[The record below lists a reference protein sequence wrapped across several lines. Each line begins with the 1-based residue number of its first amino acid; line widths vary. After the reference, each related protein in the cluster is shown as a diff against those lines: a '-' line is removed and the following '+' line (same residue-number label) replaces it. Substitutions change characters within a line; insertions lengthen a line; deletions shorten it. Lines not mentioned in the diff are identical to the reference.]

1 MKRISAE
8 RKEAVIKKM
17 LPPLS
22 MSISMSINE
31 LVEVEGISRAT
42 LYDWRANLSSE
53 GEEMSSLQRD
63 PQNYLTAEAKLSV
76 VIETIAMNETELSQY
91 CREQGFYPQE
101 VKGWKQACLDAQ
113 RSKLKQERE
122 ESAQSKADKQ
132 RIRELERELN
142 RKEKAL
148 AETAALLV
156 LRKKLNALWDDEGG
170 EN

>member
-17 LPPLS
+17 LPPL
-22 MSISMSINE
+22 SMSINE

-42 LYDWRANLSSE
+42 LYDWRANLSIE

-63 PQNYLTAEAKLSV
+63 PQNYLSAEAKLSV

>member
-22 MSISMSINE
+22 MSVNE
-31 LVEVEGISRAT
+31 LMEIEGISRTT
-42 LYDWRANLSSE
+42 LYDWKASLFSD
-53 GEEMSSLQRD
+53 GEEMPNLERD
-63 PQNYLTAEAKLSV
+63 APHYLSAEAKLSV

-91 CREQGFYPQE
+91 CRERGLYPQE
-101 VKGWKQACLDAQ
+101 IKGWKQACLDAQ
-113 RSKLKQERE
+113 KSKLKQERE
-122 ESAQSKADKQ
+122 ESAQAKADKQ

-156 LRKKLNALWDDEGG
+156 LRKKLSALWEGEVG
-170 EN
+170 ED